1 MRKISILFGTWAL
14 GLALVAQT
22 PAPRMERAVADPV
35 GASVADDPD
44 VAKYLAPLAEN
55 IHASF
60 GRVLGNSPNGIG
72 KARGTGDN
80 PLGFFLADV
89 MRDGANRFAKA
100 EVRFAF
106 TNTGGLRRNI
116 NPGDVKVQDIYEVL
130 PFDNELVIAEYTGA
144 EVVQIIK
151 EGIQRRGGE
160 PCSGARASVTGTPD
174 HPVVSITWSD
184 GAAIDPAATYKV
196 ATTDYLLANGDGTP
210 TLKAGRNVVL
220 TGQPVRQ
227 MVIDVCERFGK
238 EHKPIQPEDG
248 ARYIFSPEIAAAIKA
263 STFKF

>member
-1 MRKISILFGTWAL
+1 MILGTWAL

-22 PAPRMERAVADPV
+22 PAPRMDLAVANPV
-35 GASVADDPD
+35 GPAVPDDAEVAR
-44 VAKYLAPLAEN
+44 YLAPLSEK

-60 GRVLGNSPNGIG
+60 GRVLGVSPNGIG
-72 KARGTGDN
+72 KSRVAGDN

-89 MRDGANRFAKA
+89 MREGATKVAKA
-100 EVRFAF
+100 QVRFAF

-116 NPGDVKVQDIYEVL
+116 NPGEVKVQDIYEVL

-144 EVVQIIK
+144 ELIQIIK

-160 PCSGARASVTGTPD
+160 PFSGARASVTGTPD

-184 GAAIDPAATYKV
+184 GTPIDPAATVLV

-210 TLKAGRNVVL
+210 TLKNGRNVQL

-227 MVIDVCERFGK
+227 LVIDVCERLGR
-238 EHKPIQPEDG
+238 ERKPIQPEAG
-248 ARYIFSPEIAAAIKA
+248 ARYVYSPEIAAAIKA